1 MYFITTSLLFFIHS
15 NVNMKSK
22 TITMIIDIEYDEMNV
37 YLYDRNEYERIDRMK
52 YLKEE
57 EKKII
62 EEIISNDKKN
72 VKIRKENIKGVE
84 MMIKPESKLTMI
96 FNNIK
101 KEVEKKGE
109 NERHH
114 FFPMDSHE

>member
-1 MYFITTSLLFFIHS
+1 
-15 NVNMKSK
+15 MKSK
-22 TITMIIDIEYDEMNV
+22 TITMMIDIEYDEMNM
-37 YLYDRNEYERIDRMK
+37 YLYNVNKYERIDRMK

-84 MMIKPESKLTMI
+84 MMIKPESKLSMV

-101 KEVEKKGE
+101 KTQKRFEYKEINEETYIKTIIEMIEKEG
-109 NERHH
+109 NE
-114 FFPMDSHE
+114 EEK